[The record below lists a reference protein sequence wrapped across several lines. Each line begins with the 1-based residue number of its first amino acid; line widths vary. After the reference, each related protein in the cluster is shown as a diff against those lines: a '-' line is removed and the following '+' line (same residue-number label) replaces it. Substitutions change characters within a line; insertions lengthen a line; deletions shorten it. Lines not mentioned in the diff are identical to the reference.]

1 EQMGKD
7 LPPNGDLKTPQ
18 VGEIGFAQLPWPVL
32 LRKIDFLC
40 RSSRRPPV
48 LDLALQRPQLPLR
61 EPLRILPLQLRKN
74 RLGFQPR
81 VPAQLLFNFPPHVL
95 ELILVRSPV
104 TLRLYLARQPSRAQ
118 VLSPRLHVHPRL
130 GRRDLLRPLRVRHFE
145 QPPDLLVCDHPE
157 NALLPAPPDRLSSLQ
172 VGKNNCRQ
180 PGILIVAHQKDGAYV
195 SNGAAAWVKVKNRNY
210 SQERGR
216 REMFESFRSYDAH
229 QDA

>member
-1 EQMGKD
+1 GKD

-81 VPAQLLFNFPPHVL
+81 VPAQLLFNFPPDVL

-104 TLRLYLARQPSRAQ
+104 TLRLYLARQPSRPRYFRPVFTSIPALAAAISC
-118 VLSPRLHVHPRL
+118 VLSVFDTLNNLLTCWSVTIRKAPSHQRLRIVSVL
-130 GRRDLLRPLRVRHFE
+130 VR
-145 QPPDLLVCDHPE
+145 
-157 NALLPAPPDRLSSLQ
+157 
-172 VGKNNCRQ
+172 
-180 PGILIVAHQKDGAYV
+180 
-195 SNGAAAWVKVKNRNY
+195 
-210 SQERGR
+210 
-216 REMFESFRSYDAH
+216 
-229 QDA
+229 